1 MSRSVYLNQK
11 PIVNPESQTDADNL
25 FILDNEWAHTAF
37 LISDINLL
45 GDRGDDTDVK
55 NRYWS
60 SADAK
65 FTDGRLGCNIGIN
78 PRPQFT
84 RYSDLRSKGRSKEA
98 RYDVSIDSTH
108 GNFGMGR
115 YYSEAIDDP
124 SQTIYL
130 RFGVPQFTGLMSF
143 FSRAYDNDMLTLAR
157 TGRASSI
164 LYKGAKAITTL
175 MSVVAFPQIA
185 AGVLLGKAVSWM
197 FSRPTSKFYS
207 MKPTMH
213 MYWSTVDSFVKNI
226 AVARGLFPKI
236 MNETENTGA
245 RLGQPYKLDQGYLDE
260 LARLMPDVFG
270 GTRGD
275 ITGTNNFDIYAI
287 ANRAQRVANEVFT
300 RDYQE
305 LKQGNAADFFGFLKK
320 ELSTDGSHTS
330 YITNS
335 NGGRTLIA
343 MLNDFWMF
351 SDYKADATAPVQEV
365 NPRSYPATEKDA
377 NGNDVPGTMKDP
389 SWISKAAQH
398 FDSEFRDGSQFAVFK
413 VDFTGSVSESF
424 SNTAQESDLSNKL
437 NGQVADSRRMRFT
450 FAEGNMTDS
459 AVEKAIGGVV
469 GAAMDVATG
478 ALDGLTMGFSN
489 VLRGLGGSGFID
501 IPKHWQSSSAS
512 LPRSSYKIQLV
523 SPYGNVISQLQNI
536 YIPLAMLLAGALP
549 LSTGKASYT
558 SPYLC
563 QLFDRGRCQIKLGMI
578 ESLQIER
585 GVSNLAFNTSGNPMA
600 INVTFTVADFSSIM
614 HMPISSGGLFE
625 TDTNLDDDNIMTD
638 YIAVLAGQDLYSQF
652 YAIPKA
658 KMKLA
663 TAIAKFG
670 KVTSPAFWA
679 STVHEGLADNMIT
692 GPVISA
698 IEGMN
703 RGSAI
708 IGSGGAIQR

>member
-11 PIVNPESQTDADNL
+11 PIVNPFNQVAENGD
-25 FILDNEWAHTAF
+25 FVLDNEWAHSAF
-37 LISDINLL
+37 LISDIHFNEIA
-45 GDRGDDTDVK
+45 DVN

-78 PRPQFT
+78 ARPQFT
-84 RYSDLRSKGRSKEA
+84 RYTDTRSKGRNKK
-98 RYDVSIDSTH
+98 RNDVTLGATE

-124 SQTIYL
+124 SQTIYM
-130 RFGVPQFTGLMSF
+130 RFGVPQFTGIASF

-157 TGRASSI
+157 TGRATSF
-164 LYKGAKAITTL
+164 LYKGAKAIGMIT
-175 MSVVAFPQIA
+175 SVAAFPQIA
-185 AGVLLGKAVSWM
+185 AGVLLGKAVSFV
-197 FSRPTSKFYS
+197 FSKPTSKFYS

-213 MYWSTVDSFVKNI
+213 MYWSTVNTFVNNV

-236 MNETENTGA
+236 LNPDANKGEN
-245 RLGQPYKLDQGYLDE
+245 LGQPYTLDQEYLNE
-260 LARLMPDVFG
+260 LARLMPDIFG
-270 GTRGD
+270 GPQGAD
-275 ITGTNNFDIYAI
+275 VAGKVLGNNNFDIYAI
-287 ANRAQRVANEVFT
+287 ANRAQRIANLAFT
-300 RDYQE
+300 QDYE
-305 LKQGNAADFFGFLKK
+305 TLKQGEASDFVGFLKK
-320 ELSTDGSHTS
+320 ELSGDGTHST
-330 YITNS
+330 YIVNS
-335 NGGRTLIA
+335 AGERNLVA
-343 MLNDFWMF
+343 MLNDFFMF
-351 SDYKADATAPVQEV
+351 SDYKADASAAVQEIDPKSFPDKE
-365 NPRSYPATEKDA
+365 NDA
-377 NGNDVPGTMKDP
+377 KGNEVPGKMKDP
-389 SWISKAAQH
+389 SWITKAAQH

-424 SNTAQESDLSNKL
+424 ANSVQESDLSNKL
-437 NGQVADSRRMRFT
+437 NGQVSDSRRMRFT

-459 AVEKAIGGVV
+459 VIEKAIGSVV
-469 GAAMDVATG
+469 GAAADIATG

-501 IPKHWQSSSAS
+501 IPKHWQSSSAN
-512 LPRSSYKIQLV
+512 LARSTYKMKLI
-523 SPYGNVISQLQNI
+523 SPYGNVISQMQNI
-536 YIPLAMLLAGALP
+536 YIPLAMILSAALP

-585 GVSNLAFNTSGNPMA
+585 GTSNLAFSTRGNPMA
-600 INVTFTVADFSSIM
+600 IDVTFSIVDLSSIM

-625 TDTNLDDDNIMTD
+625 TDTNLDEDNIMSD

-663 TAIAKFG
+663 KALVNFS
-670 KVTSPAFWA
+670 KVTSPAFLAA
-679 STVHEGLADNMIT
+679 SAHEALAENFIT
-692 GPVISA
+692 GPFLNV

-703 RGSAI
+703 RGNAL
-708 IGSGGAIQR
+708 IGGPIQK